1 MPLDFCAEDLFR
13 PAPASPA
20 QVHRG
25 KRNHLAGLAAEEAV
39 ARHYA
44 ARGWRILARRWR
56 GQGGEIDLIAGKGDD
71 LAIVEVK
78 RGATHDIAA
87 GHLTQSQMRRLGAA
101 AEDYLFG
108 VHLAGRNP
116 CTRVDMRFDLALV
129 DGQGR
134 IDIAEAAFFL

>member
-13 PAPASPA
+13 PVPSAR
-20 QVHRG
+20 VHRG
-25 KRNHLAGLAAEEAV
+25 KRNHLAGLAAEDAV
-39 ARHYA
+39 ARDYA

-56 GQGGEIDLIAGKGDD
+56 CQGGEIDLIAGKGDD

-78 RGATHDIAA
+78 CGATHDIAA
-87 GHLTQSQMRRLGAA
+87 GHLTESQMRRLGAA
-101 AEDYLFG
+101 AEEYLFG
-108 VHLAGRNP
+108 THLDGRCS
-116 CTRVDMRFDLALV
+116 CTPVDMRFDLALV